1 MGFLGVPFFFSGRG
15 GGIISQP
22 PPLSKTRFRQIV
34 PSLTVIVWELC
45 WRFFSSVFSFCKIKG
60 YYLWKYRFYR
70 LCVWN
75 PASRLLEIGRKLI
88 KWQWRHDFLTQG
100 HRQILLTLFFLS
112 SFCYWSKFHVNV
124 ITNSGVMTFSF
135 CKRLTW
141 NPDNG
146 NTPVWDFVNICRLG

>member
-1 MGFLGVPFFFSGRG
+1 MEISQGKVCTQKLFPQRFSKLIKIMILIINPNLGGLFRGSFFFSGRG

-88 KWQWRHDFLTQG
+88 KWQWRHDFLT
-100 HRQILLTLFFLS
+100 
-112 SFCYWSKFHVNV
+112 
-124 ITNSGVMTFSF
+124 
-135 CKRLTW
+135 
-141 NPDNG
+141 
-146 NTPVWDFVNICRLG
+146 